1 MSLHFNFLVNK
12 KFVFKNYK
20 KDKKNLAKE
29 YISYLWLAVFI
40 FLMNTLILR
49 GMVEALNINA
59 YLAKIITEA
68 VLFTVSYFVQ
78 RHLVFT
84 KKTVRESDYAASLK

>member
-1 MSLHFNFLVNK
+1 MVNK
-12 KFVFKNYK
+12 KFVFKNHK
-20 KDKKNLAKE
+20 KDEKNLAKE
-29 YISYLWLAVFI
+29 YVSYLGLAVFI

-68 VLFTVSYFVQ
+68 VLFTVSYSVQ

-84 KKTVRESDYAASLK
+84 KKTVRENDYAASLK